1 MVATVR
7 ALFIG
12 RFQPFH
18 RGHLKVVVDTA
29 AWADE
34 LILGIAA
41 ATDSFSLDNPFTAG
55 ERAEML
61 DLAMREAGI
70 SRARTVA
77 LPDIHNHA
85 IWAGYV
91 VSLCPPFDVLV
102 GHNPV
107 TLELFRREGHEVR
120 EVPLYSRSRYSG
132 TRVRRLMAEGDA
144 SWEGLVPPAVARYI
158 RDIDGDGRMRRMA
171 GAGAPAAPRRPAGR
185 GRHGRG

>member
-1 MVATVR
+1 MVR

-18 RGHLKVVVDTA
+18 KGHLRVATDTV

-41 ATDSFSLDNPFTAG
+41 ATDSFSLENPFTAG
-55 ERAEML
+55 ERAEMI
-61 DLAMREAGI
+61 DLAMGEAGVR
-70 SRARTVA
+70 RARTVA
-77 LPDIHNHA
+77 IPDIHNHA

-102 GHNPV
+102 AHNPV
-107 TLELFRREGHEVR
+107 TLELFREEGYEVR
-120 EVPLYSRSRYSG
+120 EVPLHSRSRYSG
-132 TRVRRLMAEGDA
+132 TRVRRLMAAGDGR
-144 SWEGLVPPAVARYI
+144 WEGLVPPAVARYI

-171 GAGAPAAPRRPAGR
+171 QAPAAATTPGR
-185 GRHGRG
+185 ARKGHVHR